1 MIFRD
6 TLDLA
11 LRNLN
16 QAKLRTSLTTM
27 GVSIGIASLAGM
39 VSLGVGLQDQFVGR
53 LTKSGLFDSITV
65 LSALDVPGGFA
76 RLGGAGRQGFGRG
89 RGGGRAEVNVKG
101 EARNRELTDET
112 IKDLASLPHVR
123 DIFPNVRVPVQVRFN
138 DAQENFGASGV
149 PMSVK
154 GEGAFRSIAYGAFFP
169 NDTDATCMLSLDL
182 AKRMIETDPGSLIG
196 QTVTLL
202 HTSPANAAAAVAG
215 ALNGAP
221 PKPEET
227 PCRIVGIVE
236 RETGPGGIG
245 VQVTPVMLPLA
256 FAKKM
261 SVRANVYLS
270 LTVKVAGAQY
280 TQDVED
286 AIKKKGLSA
295 FSVNDALQGAKRA
308 FIILDIVLSLIG
320 SIALAVSSLGI
331 VNTMVMSILER
342 TREIGIMKAI
352 GGSDADVRRIF
363 LIEASAIGCLGG
375 IAGVAL
381 GWAVGRIINFG
392 ANIYIQQQG
401 GTPGNL
407 FSLPFWLI
415 GGAIG
420 FSIVISL
427 LAGSYPARRAARL
440 DPIQALRHD

>member
-1 MIFRD
+1 
-6 TLDLA
+6 
-11 LRNLN
+11 
-16 QAKLRTSLTTM
+16 
-27 GVSIGIASLAGM
+27 
-39 VSLGVGLQDQFVGR
+39 
-53 LTKSGLFDSITV
+53 
-65 LSALDVPGGFA
+65 
-76 RLGGAGRQGFGRG
+76 
-89 RGGGRAEVNVKG
+89 
-101 EARNRELTDET
+101 
-112 IKDLASLPHVR
+112 
-123 DIFPNVRVPVQVRFN
+123 
-138 DAQENFGASGV
+138 
-149 PMSVK
+149 
-154 GEGAFRSIAYGAFFP
+154 
-169 NDTDATCMLSLDL
+169 MLSLDL
-182 AKRMIETDPGSLIG
+182 AKRMIDTDPGSLVG
-196 QTVTLL
+196 QTVTLT
-202 HTSPANAAAAVAG
+202 HTSPVNAAAAVAG
-215 ALNGAP
+215 ALNGVP
-221 PKPEET
+221 PKLEET
-227 PCRIVGIVE
+227 PCRVVGIVE

-245 VQVTPVMLPLA
+245 VQVTPVMLPMG
-256 FAKKM
+256 FAKTM
-261 SVRANVYLS
+261 AARANAYLS

-286 AIKKKGLSA
+286 QIKKKGLSA

-352 GGSDADVRRIF
+352 GGSDSDVRRIF

-375 IAGVAL
+375 FAGVAL
-381 GWAVGRIINFG
+381 GWAVGRIINVG

-407 FSLPFWLI
+407 FSLPLWLI

-427 LAGSYPARRAARL
+427 IAGSYPAGRAAKL